1 MAALKIRVS
10 FIELEWVWMK
20 RILENAPLFCIPKN
34 VISSK
39 PFNISYQIIFMFL
52 WATNLREYNIYLRKD
67 CDFKQIKLL
76 FVKAS
81 LSLYNARTLT

>member
-1 MAALKIRVS
+1 ML
-10 FIELEWVWMK
+10 
-20 RILENAPLFCIPKN
+20 
-34 VISSK
+34 
-39 PFNISYQIIFMFL
+39 L

-67 CDFKQIKLL
+67 CGFKQIKLI